1 MTNDF
6 LRRAEA
12 LVAQMTLEEK
22 ASQLRYDAPAIP
34 RLGIP
39 EYNWWNEAAHGVARA
54 GTATVFPQNIGI
66 SATFDLPLV
75 SKIGEVVS
83 TEARAKFNM
92 QSALGDRDI
101 YKGLTFWAPN
111 VNIFRDPR
119 WGRGQE
125 TYGEDPYLTAR
136 MGVAYVHGI
145 QGSGKYLRAAACAK
159 HFAVH
164 SGPEKLRHEFDAE
177 VSEKD
182 LRETYLAAFEALV
195 KEAKVEA
202 VMGAYN
208 RFRGEPCCGS
218 KLLLKKILRD
228 EWGFE
233 GHVVSDCWAI
243 SDFHLHHHVTA
254 TAPQSAAMAM
264 EAGCDVNCGN
274 TYLHILQAYQDG
286 LVTEEQITRAA
297 VRLMT
302 TRMRLGLFDSDCEY
316 DSIPYSENDSDAHAA
331 LALQTARESFV
342 LLKNDGV
349 LPANL
354 DQILSVAVIGPNANS
369 IPALE
374 GNYNGT
380 SSRYVTFLEGI
391 RAACAEKGV
400 RVFYSEGSHLY
411 KDRVQG
417 LARSGDR
424 LAEAKY
430 LAQTCDLTILCLGLD
445 ASIEGEE
452 GDAASYSDSGDKRD
466 LELPE
471 CQRKLIAAVQSAGK
485 PFVTVVAAGSALR
498 VEEGNAILYAWYPGQ
513 AGGAALAEIL
523 FGKVSPSGRLP
534 VTFVRSA
541 DELPEFTDY
550 SMKKRTYRYIEK
562 EALYPF
568 GFGLSYAE
576 FEYSEAEIADQT
588 AFVTL
593 KNVGKIP
600 AAEVTQL
607 YVKRPDSPFDARNAS
622 LFGFVST

>member
-1 MTNDF
+1 MTSDF

-136 MGVAYVHGI
+136 MGVAYVRGI

-228 EWGFE
+228 EWGFD

-331 LALQTARESFV
+331 LALQAARESFV
-342 LLKNDGV
+342 LLKNDGT
-349 LPANL
+349 LPL
-354 DQILSVAVIGPNANS
+354 DMTKYKFFRQTSIGFARLRSLDRMRTVFPR
-369 IPALE
+369 
-374 GNYNGT
+374 
-380 SSRYVTFLEGI
+380 SRAITTELR
-391 RAACAEKGV
+391 RA
-400 RVFYSEGSHLY
+400 
-411 KDRVQG
+411 
-417 LARSGDR
+417 
-424 LAEAKY
+424 
-430 LAQTCDLTILCLGLD
+430 
-445 ASIEGEE
+445 
-452 GDAASYSDSGDKRD
+452 
-466 LELPE
+466 
-471 CQRKLIAAVQSAGK
+471 
-485 PFVTVVAAGSALR
+485 
-498 VEEGNAILYAWYPGQ
+498 
-513 AGGAALAEIL
+513 
-523 FGKVSPSGRLP
+523 
-534 VTFVRSA
+534 
-541 DELPEFTDY
+541 
-550 SMKKRTYRYIEK
+550 M
-562 EALYPF
+562 
-568 GFGLSYAE
+568 
-576 FEYSEAEIADQT
+576 
-588 AFVTL
+588 
-593 KNVGKIP
+593 
-600 AAEVTQL
+600 
-607 YVKRPDSPFDARNAS
+607 SPF
-622 LFGFVST
+622 